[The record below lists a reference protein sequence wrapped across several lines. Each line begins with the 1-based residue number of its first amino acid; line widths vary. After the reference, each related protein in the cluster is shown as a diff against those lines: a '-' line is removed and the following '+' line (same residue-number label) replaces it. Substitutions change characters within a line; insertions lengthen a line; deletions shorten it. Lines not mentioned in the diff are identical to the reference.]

1 MSDRAAARGGIM
13 AGFLKS
19 LFRGNP
25 AKAGPKPKDISEM
38 SVAELV
44 VTVQSRTEPMTTDL
58 VLPVMKRFYH
68 IALFENHIPDTDRNK
83 AITLAEAIQKDLE
96 AALINNPDAI
106 SAIRTYVDRLRE
118 LAKQGGYR
126 SLVWQINEYSIS
138 AAETVIFIM
147 NLEHRDLVPNCLT
160 TISPGTLASIKVHL
174 IRELVLQSNYETR
187 NAVLVLHGVAAAG
200 DKAAMALLSANEY
213 QALLSVPD
221 DYYGGRRVLEEM
233 DLLQRTT
240 RTSDVRPASEIEK
253 VLQSVLLLVVERT
266 HLTESDPR
274 INVLS
279 EDKKVDLL
287 LTMLLLRL
295 DLFRSTF
302 RQIYGKDAEY
312 DIATLLN
319 DLAGLQYWHRFS
331 KAADAVKNIG
341 RGIPVDFAL
350 LDWVMTSGDVE
361 ANTEAEFNNNGSFYQ
376 MAVLWLNTERVEFL
390 QALRQILPI
399 EPDREDWIEVR
410 P

>member
-1 MSDRAAARGGIM
+1 
-13 AGFLKS
+13 
-19 LFRGNP
+19 
-25 AKAGPKPKDISEM
+25 M

-58 VLPVMKRFYH
+58 MLPVMKRFYH
-68 IALFENHIPDTDRNK
+68 IVLFENHIPDTDRNK
-83 AITLAEAIQKDLE
+83 AITLAGAIQKDLE

-106 SAIRTYVDRLRE
+106 SAIRTSVDQLRE
-118 LAKQGGYR
+118 LAKQGGYG

-138 AAETVIFIM
+138 AAETVKFIM
-147 NLEHRDLVPNCLT
+147 NPEHRDLVSNYLT

-240 RTSDVRPASEIEK
+240 RTSDVRAASEIEK
-253 VLQSVLLLVVERT
+253 VLQSVSLLVVERT
-266 HLTESDPR
+266 RLTESDPR

-279 EDKKVDLL
+279 KDKRVALL

-319 DLAGLQYWHRFS
+319 DPAGLEHWYRFS

-361 ANTEAEFNNNGSFYQ
+361 AKTETEFNNNRSFYQ

-399 EPDREDWIEVR
+399 GPDREDWIEVR